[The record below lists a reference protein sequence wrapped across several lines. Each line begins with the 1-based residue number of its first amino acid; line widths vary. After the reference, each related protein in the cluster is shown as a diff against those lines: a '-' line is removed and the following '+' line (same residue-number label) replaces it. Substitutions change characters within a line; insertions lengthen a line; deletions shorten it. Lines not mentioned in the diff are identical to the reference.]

1 MLKKTVDL
9 TKTDDDS
16 NTLFSERYQQ
26 TYHSSF
32 GAVAEAMHVFLQGA
46 AVQQRLQATQPTRVL
61 EIGFGLGLN
70 CLLSADCANT
80 NKTALHY
87 TSIEHLPVDAKKLQQ
102 LDYGCWLE
110 APELADVLIQ
120 SLADSLEAEAL
131 DAEALNAKARTAE
144 PGDADGPAKHQAI
157 SKSNQLPT
165 LISSMLGAYTRVDLH
180 IDDASTTTLFE
191 KLKGE
196 QRYDAIYLD
205 AFSPDVN
212 PECWTEAFFH
222 KLSPLLATQG
232 RLATYCVKGSVRRAL
247 GAAGFTVTKYP
258 GPTGKREV
266 LFATLTNA

>member
-46 AVQQRLQATQPTRVL
+46 AVQQRLQAAQPTRVL

-87 TSIEHLPVDAKKLQQ
+87 TSIEHLPVDASELQQ
-102 LDYGCWLE
+102 LDYARWLE

-131 DAEALNAKARTAE
+131 DAEALDAE
-144 PGDADGPAKHQAI
+144 PCVADGPAKHQAI

-165 LISSMLGAYTRVDLH
+165 LISSMLGAYTRVELH
-180 IDDASTTTLFE
+180 IDDASTTTLLE

-196 QRYDAIYLD
+196 HRFDAIYLD

-222 KLSPLLATQG
+222 QLSPLLATQG

-247 GAAGFTVTKYP
+247 GAAGFTVIKYP